1 MGFVAKPSENA
12 DGTNNMLVW
21 RLKIPAKASSIWAPG
36 LFSATMTFT
45 SEYPARPP
53 RVTFDRIGGELL
65 FHPNVYDDGGAPCCV
80 GATAARRPAEEIPP
94 PPHAGVCLS
103 IINPP
108 ESTHGYGRG
117 GTWLPTISIREVC
130 LALQTFLD
138 EPNLGSPASRAGG
151 NRPYEACRRS
161 REEYARLVKQ
171 QVGRAEVASG

>member
-1 MGFVAKPSENA
+1 MCPAASARLQRVA
-12 DGTNNMLVW
+12 
-21 RLKIPAKASSIWAPG
+21 AKDI
-36 LFSATMTFT
+36 
-45 SEYPARPP
+45 
-53 RVTFDRIGGELL
+53 
-65 FHPNVYDDGGAPCCV
+65 
-80 GATAARRPAEEIPP
+80 P

-151 NRPYEACRRS
+151 NRPYEVYRRS
-161 REEYARLVKQ
+161 REEYERLVKQ

>member
-1 MGFVAKPSENA
+1 VGFVAKPSENA

-65 FHPNVYDDGGAPCCV
+65 FHPNVYDDG
-80 GATAARRPAEEIPP
+80 
-94 PPHAGVCLS
+94 GVCLS

>member
-65 FHPNVYDDGGAPCCV
+65 FHPNVYDDVHGGAPSGVARQSVARKNKEDFCV
-80 GATAARRPAEEIPP
+80 SRR
-94 PPHAGVCLS
+94 
-103 IINPP
+103 
-108 ESTHGYGRG
+108 RG
-117 GTWLPTISIREVC
+117 
-130 LALQTFLD
+130 
-138 EPNLGSPASRAGG
+138 
-151 NRPYEACRRS
+151 
-161 REEYARLVKQ
+161 
-171 QVGRAEVASG
+171 